1 MEGVVK
7 QEWGSLLVHLD
18 NFTFFRINT
27 HQPLVFL
34 TPQGYSNNGLQ
45 LEIVILRVDCQ
56 VQDSIICKQ
65 VDDGLNILRKV
76 VKVHEE

>member
-1 MEGVVK
+1 MKGVVK
-7 QEWGSLLVHLD
+7 HEWGSLLVYLD

-27 HQPLVFL
+27 HQPLFFSRLKVI
-34 TPQGYSNNGLQ
+34 QIGLQ
-45 LEIVILRVDCQ
+45 LETVILHVDCQ

-76 VKVHEE
+76 VNVHEE